1 MLLTILAL
9 LAILFV
15 LVVVHEFGHFITAKR
30 FGMRVDEFAF
40 GFPPKLLS
48 IQWGETRYVFNAIL
62 IGGYVKI
69 YGENAEEETAAPASE
84 PVSERDRARNFTRQ
98 PRWKQAL
105 VIAAGP
111 IFNIVLAWVMLSGLY
126 MAGMPTSELSTDR
139 PLMDA
144 AVTIVDVRAGAPALG
159 AGFEVGDRVLE
170 VSDGTEEL
178 APSSIEELIAF
189 IRVREGKVLTFAID
203 RNGVREDRVVTPV
216 AGIVEDGAAIGV
228 SLDRIGMLALP
239 PHLAFVE
246 GGKSTIMLVELT
258 YQEFGKLLS
267 RTLQG
272 EADLDEVSGPVGIAK
287 VAGDAARE
295 GMHEFV
301 FLAALLSINLGII
314 NLMPFPALDGG
325 RVLFVAIE
333 AIRRKP
339 IAPAVANMANV
350 AGFAILLL
358 LIAIVTFNDIAKLV

>member
-1 MLLTILAL
+1 MLVTILAL

-30 FGMRVDEFAF
+30 FGIRVDEFAF

-48 IQWGETRYVFNAIL
+48 IQWGETRYAFNAIL

-69 YGENAEEETAAPASE
+69 YGENGDDAEEPGGDRRRSFTA
-84 PVSERDRARNFTRQ
+84 Q

-111 IFNIVLAWVMLSGLY
+111 LFNIVLAWVLLSGLF
-126 MAGMPTSELSTDR
+126 MAGMPTSELSTER
-139 PLMDA
+139 PLWDA
-144 AVTIVDVRAGAPALG
+144 AVTIVDVRAGTPASG
-159 AGFEVGDRVLE
+159 AGFAIGDRVLD
-170 VSDGTEEL
+170 VSDGVTEMTP
-178 APSSIEELIAF
+178 ATVQDLISF
-189 IRVREGKVLTFAID
+189 IKTREGKVLAFGIERD
-203 RNGVREDRVVTPV
+203 GVREDRIVTPV

-228 SLDRIGMLALP
+228 SLDRIGMLMLP

-246 GGKSTIMLVELT
+246 GGKSTVMLVELT
-258 YQEFGKLLS
+258 YQEFGKLFS
-267 RTLQG
+267 RAVQG

-295 GMHEFV
+295 GMHEFI

-325 RVLFVAIE
+325 RILFVGIE

-339 IAPAVANMANV
+339 LAPAVSNMANV